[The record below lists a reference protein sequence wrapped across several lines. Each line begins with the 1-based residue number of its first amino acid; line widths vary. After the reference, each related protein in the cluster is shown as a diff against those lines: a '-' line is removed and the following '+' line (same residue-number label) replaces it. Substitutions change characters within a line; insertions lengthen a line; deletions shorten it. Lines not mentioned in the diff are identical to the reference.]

1 MIYRLFLVNSPPM
14 LPFHT
19 IGNQLMIS
27 SLVLYE
33 LLDREKKKY
42 YSWIR
47 WRILMNTSLESG
59 KDYIIFA
66 RRPLDI
72 IMSADLTKALL
83 IREGTMV
90 AKKLRRHIEE
100 NIEPSL
106 ANNPKAYSKRSLSLY
121 PSHELYMLLG
131 RTGL

>member
-1 MIYRLFLVNSPPM
+1 MTYRLFLVNSPPM

-42 YSWIR
+42 YSWAR
-47 WRILMNTSLESG
+47 HRILMNTSLESG

-72 IMSADLTKALL
+72 IMSADLAKALL
-83 IREGTMV
+83 IREGTIV
-90 AKKLRRHIEE
+90 SKKIRRDIEE
-100 NIEPSL
+100 NIESL
-106 ANNPKAYSKRSLSLY
+106 ATNPKAYSKRSLSLQ
-121 PSHELYMLLG
+121 PNHELYMLLG
-131 RTGL
+131 RVGL